1 MSLVIVSTKHNV
13 TFSRHLRWPRK
24 WDPSFHYDYTWQPA
38 PQKPSNSRLCLRL
51 FYWTFCLVMRLL
63 FGAIVGILVMAVVA
77 ICLSICVFSCR
88 PNAWGLALWRGCQR
102 AAMASAIADL
112 PPTSQRLPT
121 IHHPLGHPS
130 CRAELS
136 FRPVCGRRFLAT
148 FSACAGRAVFELPP
162 AVD

>member
-1 MSLVIVSTKHNV
+1 VGKTVGASMFALRLAASINL
-13 TFSRHLRWPRK
+13 RMHLQLKNFKREKGGERK
-24 WDPSFHYDYTWQPA
+24 GGGKWQRKMQPA
-38 PQKPSNSRLCLRL
+38 
-51 FYWTFCLVMRLL
+51 LL
-63 FGAIVGILVMAVVA
+63 PVVA